1 MQVCFDTPQAS
12 WVWSGL
18 RHQFHSR
25 CYGKCPQGGS
35 TSCWLGLIGH
45 PEPRQKACSWVADS
59 SGMCRGK
66 PTWDWCLA
74 SSSCLAFISQADN
87 KLCDGHSDE
96 GAVTDSWG
104 DSQKRGCWWESLH
117 KESQT
122 WWWLFKAL
130 PEHRIPRALP
140 DLGLPELKGLPG
152 SGDWGLMDRGP
163 GTSRWG
169 WLLPWHLLP
178 CSLSSMRVQLWE
190 TRLPRLQGYDT
201 RLDFRGLTEIW

>member
-1 MQVCFDTPQAS
+1 MCFDTRRPPEYEVA
-12 WVWSGL
+12 
-18 RHQFHSR
+18 
-25 CYGKCPQGGS
+25 
-35 TSCWLGLIGH
+35 LGISFTVVVTENVHKAAALLVDSLIGH

-59 SGMCRGK
+59 SEMCRGK

-122 WWWLFKAL
+122 W
-130 PEHRIPRALP
+130 
-140 DLGLPELKGLPG
+140 
-152 SGDWGLMDRGP
+152 
-163 GTSRWG
+163 
-169 WLLPWHLLP
+169 
-178 CSLSSMRVQLWE
+178 
-190 TRLPRLQGYDT
+190 
-201 RLDFRGLTEIW
+201 